1 MKIPL
6 ALITISTLL
15 TQIALADSSSIIK
28 QRAKELVKENNVRQG
43 VAPPTQA
50 PSAPGTATPA
60 PPPQSPNI
68 ARLQADLAGLKA
80 DVPATAE
87 QKQKLAQDLMG
98 AAETGTKP
106 TPDAA
111 NAMAEALA
119 AAFNQKPLSSEHR
132 ARLVTEIDA
141 VLNPSKYPQAKM
153 EGIFADV
160 QAIFQSNGLSRTD
173 SVKVVNALKTLCG
186 KA

>member
-6 ALITISTLL
+6 AFIAIAALSA
-15 TQIALADSSSIIK
+15 QIVLADSSSIIK
-28 QRAKELVKENNVRQG
+28 QRAKELVNENNVRQG

-50 PSAPGTATPA
+50 PSAPNSAPT
-60 PPPQSPNI
+60 PPPQSPNL

-87 QKQKLAQDLMG
+87 QKQKLAQDLLA

-106 TPDAA
+106 SAEAA

-119 AAFNQKPLSSEHR
+119 SAFTQKPLSADNR
-132 ARLVTEIDA
+132 KRLVTEIDA

-153 EGIFADV
+153 DGIFADV
-160 QAIFQSNGLSRTD
+160 QAIFQANGLSRSD
-173 SVKVVNALKTLCG
+173 SVKVSNALKTLGG
-186 KA
+186 K

>member
-6 ALITISTLL
+6 ALTSILTLL
-15 TQIALADSSSIIK
+15 TQLALADSSSIIK
-28 QRAKELVKENNVRQG
+28 QRAKELVNENNVRQG

-50 PSAPGTATPA
+50 PSAPNTTTPT

-68 ARLQADLAGLKA
+68 ARLQADLAALKA
-80 DVPATAE
+80 DVPATPE
-87 QKQKLAQDLMG
+87 QKQKLAQDLMA

-106 TPDAA
+106 TADAA

-160 QAIFQSNGLSRTD
+160 QAIFQANGMSRTD
-173 SVKVVNALKTLCG
+173 SVKLVSALKTLGG
-186 KA
+186 K

>member
-6 ALITISTLL
+6 ALTSILTLL
-15 TQIALADSSSIIK
+15 TQLALADSSSIIK
-28 QRAKELVKENNVRQG
+28 QRAKELVNENNVRQG

-50 PSAPGTATPA
+50 PSAPNTTTPT

-87 QKQKLAQDLMG
+87 QKQKLAQDLMA

-160 QAIFQSNGLSRTD
+160 QAIFQSNGLSRND
-173 SVKVVNALKTLCG
+173 SVKIVNALKTLGG